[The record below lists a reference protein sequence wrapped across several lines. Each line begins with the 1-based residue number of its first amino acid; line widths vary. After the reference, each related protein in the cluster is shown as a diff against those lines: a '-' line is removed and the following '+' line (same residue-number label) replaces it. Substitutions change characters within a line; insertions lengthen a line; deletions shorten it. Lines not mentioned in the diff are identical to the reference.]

1 MSDWPIHPG
10 VKKSICELRPA
21 DTAIESI
28 VPKWNRQGPNWFTIA
43 GALAALLDAREA
55 DDEPEPE
62 LAPALELE
70 GAPEDPPVP
79 DEGALD
85 TEPAPDGAAPPGDPV
100 LAAELREMPE
110 DPVLAPLD
118 PGPPSGGTSVES
130 GEEVAPQAA
139 LKTSSDQPTM
149 GAKRKDKCMN

>member
-1 MSDWPIHPG
+1 VSDWPIHPG
-10 VKKSICELRPA
+10 VKKSICELRPV

-43 GALAALLDAREA
+43 GALAALLGAREA

-100 LAAELREMPE
+100 LAAELRGVPE

-118 PGPPSGGTSVES
+118 PGPPSGGTLLES
-130 GEEVAPQAA
+130 GVEVTPQAA
-139 LKTSSDQPTM
+139 LKTSSDRPTM
-149 GAKRKDKCMN
+149 RAKRKDKCMN

>member
-1 MSDWPIHPG
+1 VSDWPIHPG

-43 GALAALLDAREA
+43 GALAALLGAREA
-55 DDEPEPE
+55 DDEPELP
-62 LAPALELE
+62 PVPELE

-79 DEGALD
+79 DDGALD
-85 TEPAPDGAAPPGDPV
+85 AEPAPDGAAPPGDPV
-100 LAAELREMPE
+100 LAAELHEMPE

-118 PGPPSGGTSVES
+118 PGPPSGGASVES

-149 GAKRKDKCMN
+149 GAKRKDECMN